1 MIYIMIQ
8 HHINASRR
16 YLMFK
21 TLIQS
26 INTELNSRIILFCFS
41 FVITFNSWALEEQS
55 DADRLKT
62 ENNYYDEMVL
72 LRPNEPN
79 ILGFR
84 KDANDGWFLDIKLSL
99 KYPIN
104 HDGLFKDKHERN
116 LFPFWSFA
124 FTGAWAQYMFDRKS
138 SPVIAKRYNPEIFA
152 RWWLR
157 DKHNYID
164 VMYGHESNGQSIGSW
179 DTYNVKQLEI
189 SSIDD
194 PESGDNIENARDYI
208 SRGWDYIGFTY
219 KTRNP
224 LDIYF
229 FEKQKQGNFFYG
241 KTLTTYMKFR
251 YFLKD
256 GLLQGGNED
265 FNPWEVFGPQCIDD
279 ENKIDWTFECHQLN
293 DKYSR
298 DRYDGLTFIFK
309 NDTDYGSVFKGIK
322 TALIYTTGYKDV
334 FENSTV
340 RLEHTLNYN
349 NLPIMIWMQTGY
361 NSDLVDYYKRVKSY
375 GIALELRY

>member
-1 MIYIMIQ
+1 MII
-8 HHINASRR
+8 
-16 YLMFK
+16 
-21 TLIQS
+21 
-26 INTELNSRIILFCFS
+26 SRIILFCLS
-41 FVITFNSWALEEQS
+41 FFMALTCWGVENQLNKVEDAPVLEQAN
-55 DADRLKT
+55 DGNHQA

-84 KDANDGWFLDIKLSL
+84 KDAYDGWFLDIKLSL

-104 HDGLFKDKHERN
+104 HDGLFKAKNERN
-116 LFPFWSFA
+116 IFPFWSFA
-124 FTGAWAQYMFDRKS
+124 FTGAWGQYVFDRKS
-138 SPVIAKRYNPEIFA
+138 SPVIAKRYNPEIFG

-157 DKHNYID
+157 DKHNYFDII
-164 VMYGHESNGQSIGSW
+164 YGHESNGQSIGGW
-179 DTYNVKQLEI
+179 NTYSVKQLEI
-189 SSIDD
+189 SSIDE
-194 PESGDNIENARDYI
+194 PEAGDKIENARDYI
-208 SRGWDYIGFTY
+208 SRGWDYVGFTY

-229 FEKQKQGNFFYG
+229 FEKQKKGNFFYG
-241 KTLTTYMKFR
+241 KTLTTYIKLR
-251 YFLKD
+251 YFLDD
-256 GLLQGGNED
+256 GLLQGKVED
-265 FNPWEVFGPQCIDD
+265 FNPWEVYGPQCVDN
-279 ENKIDWTFECHQLN
+279 ENRTDWTSECYRLN

-298 DRYDGLTFIFK
+298 DRYDGLTFMFK
-309 NDTDYGSVFKGIK
+309 NDTKYGSVFKGIK

-334 FENSTV
+334 FEHSTL

-349 NLPIMIWMQTGY
+349 DLPIMIWGQAGY

>member
-1 MIYIMIQ
+1 MIQ

-21 TLIQS
+21 TLIHA
-26 INTELNSRIILFCFS
+26 INIKLNGLLVLFFFS
-41 FVITFNSWALEEQS
+41 FIVTVNSWAVEKQP
-55 DADRLKT
+55 DVIGLKS
-62 ENNYYDEMVL
+62 EKNYYDEMVL
-72 LRPNEPN
+72 LRPYEPN

-84 KDANDGWFLDIKLSL
+84 KDADDGWFLDMKLSL

-104 HDGLFKDKHERN
+104 HDGLFKPKDERN

-124 FTGAWAQYMFDRKS
+124 FSGSWAQYMFDRKS
-138 SPVIAKRYNPEIFA
+138 SPVIAKRYNPEIFG

-157 DKHNYID
+157 DKYNYID
-164 VMYGHESNGQSIGSW
+164 IMYGHESNGQSIGSW
-179 DTYNVKQLEI
+179 NTYNVKQLEI
-189 SSIDD
+189 SSIDN
-194 PESGDNIENARDYI
+194 PEPGDNVENARDYI
-208 SRGWDYIGFTY
+208 SRGWDYVGFIY

-229 FEKQKQGNFFYG
+229 FEKQKPGNFFYG
-241 KTLTTYMKFR
+241 QTLTTYMKFR
-251 YFLKD
+251 YFLND
-256 GLLQGGNED
+256 GLLQGRYED

-279 ENKIDWTFECHQLN
+279 ENKTDWTAECYRLN

-309 NDTDYGSVFKGIK
+309 NDTNYGSLFKGIK
-322 TALIYTTGYKDV
+322 TALIYTTGYKDI
-334 FENSTV
+334 FENNTL

-349 NLPIMIWMQTGY
+349 NLPIMIWIQTGY
-361 NSDLVDYYKRVKSY
+361 NNDLVDYYKRIKSY
-375 GIALELRY
+375 GVALELRY